1 MDFTEIF
8 NNVWFW
14 IVSFVTGGGLSVALT
29 IGLNLWHKASI
40 LKAIVAALNSFKK
53 ENSAKEVAE
62 MTLEQIKSV
71 NISQNIQPIVMS
83 EIKKAWEVAFED
95 FKVELIKSQKRYADL
110 VNCFDKFAVY
120 FENAYG
126 VPESAKEELREA
138 INNAKNDIEGEQ
150 TTQIQVV
157 IAEKEENVVKE
168 QNLTSEPKSVKVSR

>member
-14 IVSFVTGGGLSVALT
+14 IVSFITGGGLSIALT

-53 ENSAKEVAE
+53 ENSAKEVAQ

-83 EIKKAWEVAFED
+83 EIKKAWEVAFEE
-95 FKVELIKSQKRYADL
+95 FRKELVKTEKRYADL
-110 VNCFDKFAVY
+110 VNCFDKFALY

-126 VPESAKEELREA
+126 VTEETKEELREA
-138 INNAKNDIEGEQ
+138 INKAKNDITGEQ
-150 TTQIQVV
+150 NTELQVV
-157 IAEKEENVVKE
+157 IAENQESVVETPKSV
-168 QNLTSEPKSVKVSR
+168 SEPKSVKVSR